1 MQKSLSKKDNDRFAL
16 YYLSLVY
23 RDIGRNDLAL
33 EVSKKHTS
41 YYPNDKEGYINSSIA
56 LITFFFGLKPNLI
69 ILLEDKR

>member
-1 MQKSLSKKDNDRFAL
+1 MTGLL
-16 YYLSLVY
+16 VLLSLVY

-56 LITFFFGLKPNLI
+56 LISLQNFLRQLMNLI
-69 ILLEDKR
+69 